1 MTFAVPLFLI
11 ASLAAAIP
19 VVLHMIHRQKA
30 QQLPFSTL
38 RFLRLSVEKTRRRKR
53 IHDVLLMVLRAAVLL
68 LLAVGLARPTL
79 TSLSSLWGR
88 ADTAVAIILDNSA
101 SMGMVDQGQVRFR
114 TALGAAEQI
123 VGQLREGDQVALLL
137 SGGPVLPE
145 LGKLDRTQ
153 EQVRQM
159 LLQWLNA
166 PSPTGGVS
174 YERAD
179 LGVKIQQARTL
190 LAESEAASK
199 QIYVLTDLQR
209 LSWESTA
216 GGPEHTLSLRERAGV
231 RASQAGDDTQSPH
244 PNPLPKGEGTDGEAL
259 PKGEGEG
266 NEIPIILV
274 DCNRAP
280 APNVAVA
287 GVSLATAVPV
297 AGLPVKATAELFNA
311 APDAQQRRLELYVDG
326 AKEESSPVLNVPP
339 GGRLTHE
346 FTFTPTRGGLHRGEV
361 RLVGEDGSTLDDR
374 RFFAVEVDQGIPVA
388 VVKPQRHEIPYL
400 EDTFY
405 VEQALAPGKSG
416 GWAIRPTPLA
426 AGDLLGEPLSDYK
439 VVFCVNLPAPPSDT
453 AERLRAYVAGGGNL
467 VWICGDNVE
476 PVAYNQMDQQAAG
489 QLLPAPLLDIRTA
502 GASRGLSQFSRSE
515 NGTVPLVSQFSRSEN
530 GTVPLAPLA
539 DADRDSWQISFLDR
553 EHPALRPLAEPAALY
568 QSVLVYKHVRMDTKG
583 TSGVWV
589 LARLDDGEPLLAQRD
604 VGRGKV
610 LFLGTSAHVGWSNLP
625 LRPIFL
631 PLLVQL
637 TYHLAGVEQARHMLL
652 AGSPIMLPLE
662 GATRPSGIEIL
673 PPGGE
678 LIRRKTEDEQEQ
690 PLKMFR
696 YDDTHQVG
704 IYELRLLG
712 RTTLWEATPSA
723 TGPSSGFPSATESPP
738 TVGGA
743 KQIGF
748 AVNVDPDEADPAK
761 IEPEELRE
769 RFAPTP
775 LVFADNPD
783 DLSSTFAWLREGT
796 SLWEWFLAAVLIAL
810 VFEPLLANRL
820 SPKQEETGAER
831 PHPGTR
837 RLAEKGAGVRIA
849 ASYLPHNE

>member
-11 ASLAAAIP
+11 GALAAAIP

-30 QQLPFSTL
+30 KELPFSTL

-79 TSLSSLWGR
+79 TSLSSLWGG
-88 ADTAVAIILDNSA
+88 ADTAVAIVLDNSA

-123 VGQLREGDQVALLL
+123 VGQLREGDQVALFR

-179 LGVKIQQARTL
+179 LALKVRQARTL
-190 LAESEAASK
+190 LAESEAANK

-209 LSWESTA
+209 LSWENSGSGDGLAAGSADGLAAAGTA
-216 GGPEHTLSLRERAGV
+216 
-231 RASQAGDDTQSPH
+231 ASPVVEQ
-244 PNPLPKGEGTDGEAL
+244 N
-259 PKGEGEG
+259 
-266 NEIPIILV
+266 IPIIVV

-287 GVSLATAVPV
+287 GVSLATVVPV
-297 AGLPVKATAELFNA
+297 AGVPVKATAELFNA
-311 APDAQQRRLELYVDG
+311 VPDAQQRRLELYVDG

-339 GGRLTHE
+339 GGRMTHE

-361 RLVGEDGSTLDDR
+361 RLVGEDGSELDDR

-416 GWAIRPTPLA
+416 AWAIRPTPLT
-426 AGDLLGEPLSDYK
+426 AGDLLGEPLSNYK
-439 VVFCVNLPAPPSDT
+439 VIFCVNLPALPSET

-476 PVAYNQMDQQAAG
+476 PAAYNQMDQQAAG
-489 QLLPAPLLDIRTA
+489 QLLPAPLLDVRT
-502 GASRGLSQFSRSE
+502 ASRGLSQFSRSE
-515 NGTVPLVSQFSRSEN
+515 NGTVPFGSENGTVPLVGQFSRSENGTVPFGGEN

-539 DADRDSWQISFLDR
+539 DANRDSWQISFLDR
-553 EHPALRPLAEPAALY
+553 EHPALGPLAEPATLY

-583 TSGVWV
+583 TSGVRV

-610 LFLGTSAHVGWSNLP
+610 LLLGTSAHVGWSNLP

-652 AGSPIMLPLE
+652 AGSPLLLPLE
-662 GATRPSGIEIL
+662 GAARPSGVEIL

-678 LIRRKTEDEQEQ
+678 LIRRKTEDQQGQ
-690 PLKMFR
+690 PLKTFR
-696 YDDTHQVG
+696 YDDTHQIG
-704 IYELRLLG
+704 IYELRLL
-712 RTTLWEATPSA
+712 AA
-723 TGPSSGFPSATESPP
+723 
-738 TVGGA
+738 GGTR
-743 KQIGF
+743 QIGF

-761 IEPEELRE
+761 IEPQELRE

-783 DLSSTFAWLREGT
+783 DLSGTFAWLREGT
-796 SLWEWFLAAVLIAL
+796 SLWEWFLTAVLLAL

-820 SPKQEETGAER
+820 SPKQAETTTGSPTSQKLDAQHEKRRSHAAAEVGR
-831 PHPGTR
+831 YP
-837 RLAEKGAGVRIA
+837 
-849 ASYLPHNE
+849 

>member
-11 ASLAAAIP
+11 ATLAAAIP

-30 QQLPFSTL
+30 KELPFSTL

-68 LLAVGLARPTL
+68 LLAMGLARPTL
-79 TSLSSLWGR
+79 TSLSSLWGG

-123 VGQLREGDQVALLL
+123 VGQLREGDQVALFLT
-137 SGGPVLPE
+137 GGPPLPE

-179 LGVKIQQARTL
+179 LTVKIQQARTL

-209 LSWESTA
+209 LSWESSGSGERLAAAGTA
-216 GGPEHTLSLRERAGV
+216 ASPAGEE
-231 RASQAGDDTQSPH
+231 
-244 PNPLPKGEGTDGEAL
+244 N
-259 PKGEGEG
+259 
-266 NEIPIILV
+266 IPIILV

-326 AKEESSPVLNVPP
+326 QREESSPVLNVPP

-361 RLVGEDGSTLDDR
+361 RLVGEDGSALDDT
-374 RFFAVEVDQGIPVA
+374 RFFTVEVDQGIPVA

-416 GWAIRPTPLA
+416 AWAIRPTPLA

-439 VVFCVNLPAPPSDT
+439 VIFCVNLPALPSET

-476 PVAYNQMDQQAAG
+476 PAAYNQMDQQAAG
-489 QLLPAPLLDIRTA
+489 QLLPAPLLDVRTA
-502 GASRGLSQFSRSE
+502 VATRGLSQFSRSE

-530 GTVPLAPLA
+530 GTVPFGGENGTVPLAPLA
-539 DADRDSWQISFLDR
+539 DANRDSWQIGFLDR

-568 QSVLVYKHVRMDTKG
+568 QSVLVYKHVRMDPKG

-610 LFLGTSAHVGWSNLP
+610 LLLGTSAHVGWSNLP

-652 AGSPIMLPLE
+652 AGSPLLLPLE
-662 GATRPSGIEIL
+662 GAARPSGVEIL

-678 LIRRKTEDEQEQ
+678 LIRRKTEDPQGQ

-704 IYELRLLG
+704 IYELRLL
-712 RTTLWEATPSA
+712 EA
-723 TGPSSGFPSATESPP
+723 
-738 TVGGA
+738 GGT

-783 DLSSTFAWLREGT
+783 DLSGTFAWLREGT
-796 SLWEWFLAAVLIAL
+796 SLWEWFLTAVLIAL

-820 SPKQEETGAER
+820 SPRQAETTAGGPASQKLGAQ
-831 PHPGTR
+831 H
-837 RLAEKGAGVRIA
+837 KKAGGNVPVEVGP
-849 ASYLPHNE
+849 YP